1 MRKLRNYGAC
11 MAAAVLSAAVLLA
24 SCRHAG
30 GGGGGGGAVY
40 TPSSGS
46 SGGGS
51 GSAAS
56 TTATYTSYDSA
67 GGYFNV
73 NGGQYRTCT
82 LTGNSTGGTITL
94 SNGVAPNLTGSY
106 GTPNGSVS
114 LAAAPNVELKIEG
127 CFTVTFNG
135 VSHSY
140 SYSVLIT
147 RELISIRG
155 TGSNGTKVLYT
166 AGAAVSSDSAA
177 AATGSGIAPG
187 SAGDPFN
194 GTGWSIN
201 ANETGAGFRF
211 ENGAVTPLGLYANS
225 PAPYFSGPYTVSR
238 TGDGYKVCFGFQE
251 QSISGSYT
259 GGTYNFFSLAYY
271 TFTISDASTEEV
283 QLAVE
288 GIHARSQTGTHSY
301 NYENQA
307 SYVMG
312 LRFYRITQ

>member
-11 MAAAVLSAAVLLA
+11 MAAAVLSAALLLA
-24 SCRHAG
+24 SCRHA

-46 SGGGS
+46 SGGGTEA
-51 GSAAS
+51 AAS

-94 SNGVAPNLTGSY
+94 SNGVSPNLTGSY

-114 LAAAPNVELKIEG
+114 LTAAPNVELKIEG

-135 VSHSY
+135 VSSSY

-147 RELISIRG
+147 RELISLRCV
-155 TGSNGTKVLYT
+155 GSNGTKILYT

-177 AATGSGIAPG
+177 AATGNGIAPG
-187 SAGDPFN
+187 STGDPFN
-194 GTGWSIN
+194 GTRWSSYSIN
-201 ANETGAGFRF
+201 DEYPCLFKDGGVYRYTSVYK
-211 ENGAVTPLGLYANS
+211 NGAYEDEYQYWYSYIVVKTS
-225 PAPYFSGPYTVSR
+225 
-238 TGDGYKVCFGFQE
+238 DGYKLCYDIKE
-251 QSISGSYT
+251 STLENMSGSAWAVV
-259 GGTYNFFSLAYY
+259 FWSL
-271 TFTISDASTEEV
+271 TVPDAS
-283 QLAVE
+283 AVE
-288 GIHARSQTGTHSY
+288 GQKRLETHGYGYANGYTARVDQVTQSITC
-301 NYENQA
+301 
-307 SYVMG
+307 
-312 LRFYRITQ
+312 YRITP